1 MFVSAD
7 VDTHSLRVLTTVDRA
22 GPLRESMMRIQGL
35 EERTHDCVSEGSLC
49 SLLQQGSGGL
59 CRWRSSSACT
69 HCLQRLGLVVR
80 LEASEPRPSSARVPS
95 SLHSSCTDTEL
106 IECVHAR
113 AHTRAHARARAH
125 THARTH
131 ARALWRTTRG
141 GTGNNQ

>member
-49 SLLQQGSGGL
+49 SLLQQGSGAL

-106 IECVHAR
+106 IECAR
-113 AHTRAHARARAH
+113 TRTRTHTRCGEPGEAGQE
-125 THARTH
+125 TINE
-131 ARALWRTTRG
+131 G
-141 GTGNNQ
+141 